1 MEKKKEFLEL
11 SEFISDDDFNEIA
24 QSEELSYEEELDDFI
39 KNSSSPN
46 FKYLLVDGVLTND
59 IDTTSIYLRE
69 ISKYPL
75 LTEEEMKS
83 LARKIQNGDMDAREK
98 LINSNLRLVVYFA
111 KKKNGCGLDFLE
123 LVQEGNIGLM
133 KAVDKFDPKYKNKFC
148 TYAGWWIRQSIDK
161 GIAKKVRNIR
171 VPEKVN
177 YEILTMKSI
186 ENDFISDGISPN
198 RKLIAEEMNVD
209 VETID
214 NLKKYDNN
222 SISIN
227 SPIDKDSESTIQDL
241 IKDESVN
248 TEGEVFSHEIRKLLL
263 EIINEIDI
271 KARDKDILLRRTG
284 LINGYSETL
293 KEIGKDIGV
302 SAERVRQI
310 EENCYKKIKSSKYM
324 KKLEDL
330 L

>member
-1 MEKKKEFLEL
+1 
-11 SEFISDDDFNEIA
+11 
-24 QSEELSYEEELDDFI
+24 
-39 KNSSSPN
+39 
-46 FKYLLVDGVLTND
+46 
-59 IDTTSIYLRE
+59 
-69 ISKYPL
+69 
-75 LTEEEMKS
+75 
-83 LARKIQNGDMDAREK
+83 
-98 LINSNLRLVVYFA
+98 
-111 KKKNGCGLDFLE
+111 
-123 LVQEGNIGLM
+123 
-133 KAVDKFDPKYKNKFC
+133 
-148 TYAGWWIRQSIDK
+148 
-161 GIAKKVRNIR
+161 
-171 VPEKVN
+171 
-177 YEILTMKSI
+177 MKSI

-214 NLKKYDNN
+214 NLKKYDNS

-248 TEGEVFSHEIRKLLL
+248 TEDEVFSYETRKLLL
-263 EIINEIDI
+263 EIIDEIDI